1 MSFTAARVKVETSML
16 SSQKTNLSMAG
27 TSLIFLI
34 GSLQR
39 RKHIRQRVQV
49 HIHQA
54 MDFYRSVFWP
64 VFLG

>member
-1 MSFTAARVKVETSML
+1 MSFTAARVKIETPML
-16 SSQKTNLSMAG
+16 SSQKTNLSTAG

-49 HIHQA
+49 HVHQA
-54 MDFYRSVFWP
+54 MDFYCFVFWP

>member
-49 HIHQA
+49 YIHQA